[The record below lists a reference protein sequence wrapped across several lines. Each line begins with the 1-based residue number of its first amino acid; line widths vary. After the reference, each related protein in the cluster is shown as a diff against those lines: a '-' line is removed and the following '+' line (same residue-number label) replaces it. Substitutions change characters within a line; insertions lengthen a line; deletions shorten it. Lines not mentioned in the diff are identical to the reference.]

1 MELRMIRPEDV
12 RELLRKQP
20 FQPFRMH
27 MSNGQYYDVSHPDV
41 AVVTRGTI
49 VVAKADPASPDA
61 IGEGFHLVSVLH
73 INNIEMLTSST
84 SRKS

>member
-1 MELRMIRPEDV
+1 VIRPEDV
-12 RELLRKQP
+12 RDLLRKQP

-27 MSNGQYYDVSHPDV
+27 MSNGQSYDVVHPEL

-49 VVAKADPASPDA
+49 VVAKPFPGAPDA

-73 INNIEMLTSST
+73 INNIEILPVAAST
-84 SRKS
+84 KGNGSV